1 MLAGAESDSVQVVRN
16 SAFELL
22 DLLPPTEQRR
32 LGVGRFAIG
41 KKVGRLA
48 AAGLLGAGVDA
59 RAPLALGDAV
69 VGQADAAF
77 GQGDAAFGQG
87 DGWSRKFAQKMNRR
101 SCEKKKRTTYE
112 EKDPRSGF
120 VDETQWQQSYP

>member
-1 MLAGAESDSVQVVRN
+1 MLVGAKSDSVQVIRN

-22 DLLPPTEQRR
+22 DLLPLTEQRR
-32 LGVGRFAIG
+32 LGAGRRALR
-41 KKVGRLA
+41 KRAGRLA
-48 AAGLLGAGVDA
+48 AAGLLGAGADA

-87 DGWSRKFAQKMNRR
+87 DGLSRKFAQKTKTRA
-101 SCEKKKRTTYE
+101 
-112 EKDPRSGF
+112 GF